1 MSVSVQDTSPA
12 GDAKASPA
20 EVTSPDSHGMSSPP
34 PYPVVSTPPS
44 WFPPQ
49 CVYDPLIPAHDYV
62 DDQYPLRSGVLF
74 SSVPRGPLKPAY
86 LPAAP
91 DGSKTFFY
99 CITVGVKVGIVTD
112 ASLAAE
118 FTNGVSGGFKKK
130 RHSHSAPSNI
140 STRTLLP
147 AKSISASGG
156 SLAATATMSM
166 RTSDPP
172 PHSEDD
178 VIWLLTDSEDER
190 PSSLRTSNKPHQPSL
205 PPAITTK
212 QDAAKDD
219 LAEDTLAAAFAG
231 LAVSSP
237 SRLYAVN
244 QGGTTRITSHWS
256 DAGYSQQQS
265 NAHVSRVSP
274 KKRPTKKRAGA
285 YVVFVDFR
293 DACEAQILHQTGS
306 IYQGYRTRT
315 MADAAYD
322 YASKHGLVHP
332 TSGPRTIYS
341 SRRVQA
347 PVPDVWSA
355 QTPLSAG
362 VRRNAW
368 YAIFAG
374 TRPGLYNN

>member
-1 MSVSVQDTSPA
+1 
-12 GDAKASPA
+12 
-20 EVTSPDSHGMSSPP
+20 
-34 PYPVVSTPPS
+34 
-44 WFPPQ
+44 
-49 CVYDPLIPAHDYV
+49 
-62 DDQYPLRSGVLF
+62 
-74 SSVPRGPLKPAY
+74 
-86 LPAAP
+86 
-91 DGSKTFFY
+91 
-99 CITVGVKVGIVTD
+99 
-112 ASLAAE
+112 
-118 FTNGVSGGFKKK
+118 
-130 RHSHSAPSNI
+130 
-140 STRTLLP
+140 
-147 AKSISASGG
+147 
-156 SLAATATMSM
+156 MSM

-285 YVVFVDFR
+285 YVVFVGTIPGVYATW

-374 TRPGLYNN
+374 TRPGLYNNYIEAAFHHVGIPGSTHRSYTSYEEALKEYVAACADRRIMLLTPSK